1 MPLPIN
7 EPNWTP
13 HATEEKPWPPR
24 GEDSTETTVYAKASS
39 SEEKAKARRRKRQRP
54 PPPPPPLPLPVTG
67 GRSRPEVSA
76 TLKSYASLEAA
87 TSSSIHSKVLHTPR
101 YGGRHPESLH
111 DVITGSRGV
120 GTTAL
125 LLSFDLRPARP
136 TIIKRGAAPCKYH
149 EACPRTS
156 TRSNTR
162 RERRSSGNP
171 KID

>member
-1 MPLPIN
+1 M
-7 EPNWTP
+7 EKTP
-13 HATEEKPWPPR
+13 QRRLYTRRRQA
-24 GEDSTETTVYAKASS
+24 A
-39 SEEKAKARRRKRQRP
+39 RRKRKQDDESAKD

-125 LLSFDLRPARP
+125 LLSFDLRRARP

-156 TRSNTR
+156 TRSNAR
-162 RERRSSGNP
+162 RERRSSGKR

>member
-1 MPLPIN
+1 MAPAWRRLHRDDCIR
-7 EPNWTP
+7 EGV
-13 HATEEKPWPPR
+13 KQR
-24 GEDSTETTVYAKASS
+24 GESESKTTKAP
-39 SEEKAKARRRKRQRP
+39 KT
-54 PPPPPPLPLPVTG
+54 PPLPLPVTG